1 MGEWSKKVGEVG
13 EDVVYDF
20 LTLIG
25 WSDAQKGIQLPCSL
39 SKHES
44 PTHGIDYYLP
54 IKSQLIN
61 RTLDHLVISVKFT
74 SKPYPSSLTTPFKK
88 HFVDLIKAIECFKKS
103 QQRKE
108 SNIAVSSIDQS
119 RDIGVLFWLTNDTT
133 GNNEVISKV
142 SQTRKIEGYNYD
154 IVYLVDNHRISFIYD
169 TLMYLKRSNPYSKL
183 EFFYPNTG
191 KNYNPALRETSA
203 TILPVEYIN
212 ASVIPIKLTHPDG
225 KKVLV
230 LSSIETFHKDRLKK
244 LIGLAQDLS
253 LDWTAGTSILFPDY
267 DNLNNANDVQASKI
281 GFQDKEFTKNV
292 TVSSFRGDFK
302 EVKNA

>member
-13 EDVVYDF
+13 EEIVYEF

-25 WSDAQKGIQLPCSL
+25 WADAQKGIELPCSL

-54 IKSQLIN
+54 INSQLIN
-61 RTLDHLVISVKFT
+61 RTLDHLVISVKY
-74 SKPYPSSLTTPFKK
+74 SGKPYPSSLATPFKN
-88 HFVDLIKAIECFKKS
+88 HFIDLIKAIECFKKS
-103 QQRKE
+103 QLRKE

-119 RDIGVLFWLTNDTT
+119 RDIGVLFWLANDVS
-133 GNNEVISKV
+133 GDNDVISRV

-169 TLMYLKRSNPYSKL
+169 TLMYLKSSNPSSRL

-225 KKVLV
+225 SKTLV
-230 LSSIETFHKDRLKK
+230 LSSIETFHKDRLKR

-253 LDWTAGTSILFPDY
+253 LDWTVGTNILFPDY
-267 DNLNNANDVQASKI
+267 NSLNHANDAQASKI

-292 TVSSFRGDFK
+292 SVASFRGDFK
-302 EVKNA
+302 EINNA